1 MNWLNLSYDI
11 IETYFL
17 FQFCPKIINKD
28 GGIKISSSPHIP
40 KHNAFSF
47 KAFRHHQTG
56 CLWGHVAMEIN
67 IYISIW
73 AMFLETLYL
82 QACSLFTV
90 LQPPLKMVFD
100 ICQWYIFYSER
111 KNWFPVITSKWIACM
126 YTVSLGDGWN
136 VKAIF
141 LVCHIGANI
150 PDKMKIPLDFTFL
163 TWGFTIPIVQVV
175 VRRSV
180 QTQQIK

>member
-1 MNWLNLSYDI
+1 MVVWRSLPHLIFQSITPFRSRLFGI
-11 IETYFL
+11 IK
-17 FQFCPKIINKD
+17 PGVD
-28 GGIKISSSPHIP
+28 G
-40 KHNAFSF
+40 A
-47 KAFRHHQTG
+47 R
-56 CLWGHVAMEIN
+56 HVAMEIN

-82 QACSLFTV
+82 QACSSFTV

-100 ICQWYIFYSER
+100 ICQWYIFYSEC
-111 KNWFPVITSKWIACM
+111 KNWFAVITSKWITCM
-126 YTVSLGDGWN
+126 YAVALGDGWN

-175 VRRSV
+175 VRRPV